1 MVRAVL
7 LSSLIFAQAAAF
19 AGERYEF
26 YNGVRSLGMGGASIA
41 VVNDETALLSNPAA
55 LGKLRDYFITVAD
68 PEVQV
73 ASTSQSYAGLDL
85 LKMTK
90 PQEALNKANA
100 HPDLHLNERAQL
112 FPSIVVPNFG
122 FGFFGKYEIN
132 SQLNSETNK
141 FQYDYTNDYA
151 MVLGFSLRLFDGIVK
166 IGANARIDDRTQ
178 AKRDDIDPAST
189 DLSLSSIGAT
199 EGVGI
204 GTDAGLIIAA
214 PIAWL
219 PTIAAVYRDVG
230 RTTYDLRPGIFSS
243 LSERP
248 DSTPS
253 TLDVAAAIFPI
264 VGNRARLSWTAE
276 YRDVLNVDKE
286 TDPMRRIHA
295 GAEFNFADALFIR
308 GGMNQRYWTAGLE
321 LDIVNYQ
328 FQAASYGEDLGDS
341 LTHKEDR
348 RYVFKFSFRF

>member
-1 MVRAVL
+1 MVRVFL
-7 LSSLIFAQAAAF
+7 LFSLILGDAAF

-26 YNGVRSLGMGGASIA
+26 YNGVRALGMGGASIA

-55 LGKLRDYFITVAD
+55 LGKLRDYFITIAD

-73 ASTSQSYAGLDL
+73 ASTTESVAGLDL
-85 LKMTK
+85 LKMTN
-90 PQEALNKANA
+90 PQDALSKALK
-100 HPDLHLNERAQL
+100 HPDTHLNERAQI

-132 SQLNSETNK
+132 SQLNSTTNK

-151 MVLGFSLRLFDGIVK
+151 MVLGFSLRLFDGIIK
-166 IGANARIDDRTQ
+166 IGANARVDDRTQ
-178 AKRDDIDPAST
+178 ALRSDLDPTST
-189 DLSLSSIGAT
+189 DLTLSSIGAG
-199 EGVGI
+199 EGVGVGSDTGI
-204 GTDAGLIIAA
+204 LITA
-214 PIAWL
+214 PITWL
-219 PTIAAVYRDVG
+219 PTLSAVYRDVG

-243 LSERP
+243 LSARP

-264 VGNRARLSWTAE
+264 TGKRARMSWTAE
-276 YRDVLNVDKE
+276 YQDVMNAYKE

-308 GGMNQRYWTAGLE
+308 GGMNQRYWTGGLE

-328 FQAASYGEDLGDS
+328 FQAASYGEDIGDS
-341 LTHKEDR
+341 TTHKEDR
-348 RYVFKFSFRF
+348 RYVLKFSFRF